1 MHAGLAEC
9 AEIGDSG
16 YLEDSPYI
24 AARTA
29 LRCTQEPTP
38 SNRIVDERKGVPVAP
53 SDDCVSDMC
62 FELYSGH
69 SKTWYTDNTFK
80 IRTGGVDVRHNVER
94 KSKVVSPAGYT
105 SNVLG

>member
-69 SKTWYTDNTFK
+69 SKTWYTTTLTK
-80 IRTGGVDVRHNVER
+80 YVPE
-94 KSKVVSPAGYT
+94 A
-105 SNVLG
+105 